1 MLQVLLR
8 TMRTLSQNMYDDLT
22 GKAWTDEDF
31 NNALERARN
40 LWREVYPDL
49 GISFRGKSVNPTPPA
64 GPPLKGAPRDI
75 GPIATASGSRP
86 PPKPTRP
93 APSPPK
99 AASKPATAPRQSQ
112 PQPQP
117 QVWRRSHPPQ
127 PQPQVWRGS
136 HPPPHLSQP
145 QRWKSQPL
153 SRRKRSIC
161 RQGLWMSSKPWAQHR
176 RRPGAISAAID
187 SIDKTLSWP

>member
-99 AASKPATAPRQSQ
+99 AASKPATAPKAEPASASASSVKKEPSPSAPEPAPKVAEPASASASSVKKEPSPSAPEPAPKVAEPAPVKEEQIGM
-112 PQPQP
+112 
-117 QVWRRSHPPQ
+117 PP
-127 PQPQVWRGS
+127 
-136 HPPPHLSQP
+136 
-145 QRWKSQPL
+145 
-153 SRRKRSIC
+153 
-161 RQGLWMSSKPWAQHR
+161 GLVDELQAMTPAQKKAR
-176 RRPGAISAAID
+176 CY
-187 SIDKTLSWP
+187 

>member
-99 AASKPATAPRQSQ
+99 AASKPATAPKAEPASASASSVKKEPSPSAPEPAPKVAEPAPVKEEQIGM
-112 PQPQP
+112 
-117 QVWRRSHPPQ
+117 PP
-127 PQPQVWRGS
+127 
-136 HPPPHLSQP
+136 
-145 QRWKSQPL
+145 
-153 SRRKRSIC
+153 
-161 RQGLWMSSKPWAQHR
+161 GLVDELQAMTPAQKKAR
-176 RRPGAISAAID
+176 CY
-187 SIDKTLSWP
+187 